1 MNIQFHGAI
10 YNSSGY
16 AQIRHLFLQ
25 LSNMGHSVKIV
36 PYSSRDGIKIL
47 YENQFRQLEKTILEK
62 PYINISCGIAPQ
74 ILVDPEASYN
84 IAYSMFETTEI
95 PQRWSD
101 SYNQFD
107 EVWIPSKFCERSF
120 GRKDLRSC
128 LTVIPLGVNEEQF
141 EEPKN
146 STNKEIFTF
155 LSIGQWID
163 RKGWDVLI
171 KAYIEEFM
179 GQFDVRLCIKT
190 YNDKKTNEEMI
201 REYLSSSINN
211 STYMP
216 RIMIKNQKVD
226 EELMS
231 LFYKEADCF
240 VLPSRG
246 EAFNLPSLEAMASGV
261 PPIISNFGGQ
271 TDFINEENGWLIP
284 INNLKHLSER
294 LCKINAAFTNL
305 WFAEPEIHEVR
316 KLMRFVYENRNILK
330 EKGKVAR
337 EQVLKNWTWKN
348 AARKAEKRLNDIWE
362 KL

>member
-1 MNIQFHGAI
+1 MNIRFHGAI

-120 GRKDLRSC
+120 GRKDLRTC

-201 REYLSSSINN
+201 REYLSSNINN

-226 EELMS
+226 EELMP

-240 VLPSRG
+240 ILPSRG

-330 EKGKVAR
+330 EKGKIAR